1 MPIFKM
7 LRSCTE
13 SIEKQR
19 ASGGR
24 RGWRRGFPAAQMP
37 FGQAG
42 EFAAAGL
49 PMTAIGRKAAA
60 MAISWRRENAV
71 GPCQSS

>member
-7 LRSCTE
+7 LCSCTE
-13 SIEKQR
+13 SRNSAHPAADE
-19 ASGGR
+19 AGGVD
-24 RGWRRGFPAAQMP
+24 FQPAQMP

-60 MAISWRRENAV
+60 MTISWRRENAV
-71 GPCQSS
+71 GPCQSP